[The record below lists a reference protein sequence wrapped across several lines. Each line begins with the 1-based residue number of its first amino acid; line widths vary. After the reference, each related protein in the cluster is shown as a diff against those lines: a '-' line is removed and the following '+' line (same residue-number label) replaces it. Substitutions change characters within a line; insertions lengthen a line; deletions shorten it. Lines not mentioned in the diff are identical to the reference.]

1 MTAGDVT
8 FLGAVGVEIEPLD
21 GVMDDDVLTEDT
33 LLLRMVY
40 AEGAKVRDMGNLPRV
55 VRYGRLI
62 ASVIKDFLTENKGGS
77 VPMDD
82 EATFRLVS
90 MHVNLEYRAQT
101 TDSDVIKRNSCAK
114 IAQDIVTAGLA
125 AARHDTNASRKAVKD
140 YKAVSNA
147 QLPWSNM
154 RDLAAAMEK

>member
-1 MTAGDVT
+1 MTTAGDVT

-33 LLLRMVY
+33 LLLRMAY
-40 AEGAKVRDMGNLPRV
+40 AEGAKVRDMENLPRV

-77 VPMDD
+77 VS
-82 EATFRLVS
+82 RY
-90 MHVNLEYRAQT
+90 VNLEYRAQT

-140 YKAVSNA
+140 YKSVSNA